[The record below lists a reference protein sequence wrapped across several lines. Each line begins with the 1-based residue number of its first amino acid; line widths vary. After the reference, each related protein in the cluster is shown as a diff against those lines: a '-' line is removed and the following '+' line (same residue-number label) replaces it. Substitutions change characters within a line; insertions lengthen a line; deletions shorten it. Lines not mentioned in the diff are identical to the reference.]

1 MTTTQTA
8 RLLLVEDDPHIG
20 AMLQRGLS
28 AEDYAVDWARDLR
41 SAIARARAAPPAI
54 VVLDRTLPDGDG
66 ADFCGALRRFGL
78 SAPVLMLTA
87 RDGLED
93 KLRGF
98 EAGADDYLVKP
109 FEFDELLARLAAL
122 RRRLAAA
129 PEPLRLDP
137 AGRAIVAGAR
147 RATLT
152 RREWPLM
159 TQLMA
164 HAGRPVTRAQLIA
177 EAWGDAGEVTDN
189 NVDVYVGY
197 LRRKL
202 ARVGAAS
209 RIETVRGVGFM
220 LVP

>member
-1 MTTTQTA
+1 MTEA
-8 RLLLVEDDPHIG
+8 PRLLLVEDDPHIG
-20 AMLQRGLS
+20 GMLQRGLG
-28 AEDYAVDWARDLR
+28 AEGYAVDWARDLKG
-41 SAIARARAAPPAI
+41 AIARARAAPPAL

-66 ADFCGALRRFGL
+66 ADFCGALRRFGVTV
-78 SAPVLMLTA
+78 PVLMLTA
-87 RDGLED
+87 RDALED

-109 FEFDELLARLAAL
+109 FEFDELLARLSAL
-122 RRRLAAA
+122 RRRAPEAAA
-129 PEPLRLDP
+129 PLRLEP
-137 AGRAIVAGAR
+137 ESRAIAAGAR
-147 RATLT
+147 SAALT

-159 TQLMA
+159 ACLMA
-164 HAGRPVTRAQLIA
+164 HAGRPVSRAELIA
-177 EAWGDAGEVTDN
+177 QAWSRPGEVTEN

-202 ARVGAAS
+202 SRIGCAA